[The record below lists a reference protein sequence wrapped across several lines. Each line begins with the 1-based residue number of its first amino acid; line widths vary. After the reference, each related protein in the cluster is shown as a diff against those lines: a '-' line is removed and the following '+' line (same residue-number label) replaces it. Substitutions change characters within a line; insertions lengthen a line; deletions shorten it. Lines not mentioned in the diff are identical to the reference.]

1 MAERQTQKAQT
12 LRRNRVG
19 SNPIIRI
26 RTILTDLLDGLNSNE
41 EKWSERLTFY
51 IYDIA
56 YRALKKTE
64 DRRVGG
70 ILEPSDEEAA
80 NVLVVWFGRIE
91 RKHLYRCALYF

>member
-1 MAERQTQKAQT
+1 M
-12 LRRNRVG
+12 G

-41 EKWSERLTFY
+41 EKEVRKVNLYIIYRLQ
-51 IYDIA
+51 DI
-56 YRALKKTE
+56 KE

-80 NVLVVWFGRIE
+80 DVLVVWFGYVE
-91 RKHLYRCALYF
+91 RKHLYRCVLY